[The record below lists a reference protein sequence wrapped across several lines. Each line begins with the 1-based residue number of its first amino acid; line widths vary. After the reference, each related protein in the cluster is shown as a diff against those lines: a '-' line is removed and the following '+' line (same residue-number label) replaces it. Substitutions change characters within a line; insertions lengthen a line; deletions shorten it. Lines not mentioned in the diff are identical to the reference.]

1 MVSMKIWKLYYI
13 ALYWKQ
19 IFYLFFPLLLELLT
33 LQSWQRD
40 CLIAL
45 DLFYKKVTLEKRSF
59 HELC

>member
-45 DLFYKKVTLEKRSF
+45 DLFLKK
-59 HELC
+59 

>member
-13 ALYWKQ
+13 ALYCKQ

-45 DLFYKKVTLEKRSF
+45 DLFLKK
-59 HELC
+59 